1 MRYLN
6 YFQRIQL
13 LHKLIKRRNTGKADE
28 LCTRLN
34 ISRRTL
40 FLYLELF
47 RDHGANIKFCRK
59 TNTYYYEEEFFF
71 QEFFLDSAI

>member
-13 LHKLIKRRNTGKADE
+13 LHKLIKRGNTGKANE
-28 LCTRLN
+28 LCDKLN

-40 FLYLELF
+40 FLYLETF
-47 RDHGANIKFCRK
+47 RDHGADIKYCRK
-59 TNTYYYEEEFFF
+59 TNTYYYEREFLIEEIFF
-71 QEFFLDSAI
+71 